1 MRTVALADS
10 AHNRAASDDV
20 DREELEIRAAFAS
33 LSRDLSA
40 SRSSCAA
47 VRELVGPVLAE
58 Q

>member
-1 MRTVALADS
+1 MRMAALANS
-10 AHNRAASDDV
+10 AQNRAANDDV
-20 DREELEIRAAFAS
+20 DREELEIRAAFAR

-58 Q
+58 R